1 MRWNG
6 DFNMFE
12 KTTPE
17 AVGISSDK
25 ILKFL
30 KRIEKRGAIMHSVLM
45 MRHGKVL
52 TEHYWAPFNKDFC
65 HRMYSQTKSY
75 TATAIGLLEEE
86 GKLSFNDKLVDIFP
100 EKIGGEISDYLK
112 EQTVRQLLTMTTVGN
127 PRNWF
132 VEGDPDRTHHYF
144 TGRDIAHPAGTI
156 WEYDSA
162 GSQVLCAIVEKLSG
176 MKLFDYLKS
185 KLFNKMGTFKT
196 ARILKTPN
204 GDSWGDSALLCTT
217 RDMASFGQLLMNGG
231 VWEGERL
238 INEKFVKEAT
248 SKQVDNVSSWHRHC
262 FHHGYGYQIWR
273 TEQNGFAFVG
283 MGDEL
288 TIALPD
294 RDFLFVCTADHQ
306 GTDNMIREQ
315 LVNALFDIIVDNM
328 QDEPLPAD
336 PDAEARLSEA
346 TADLQ
351 LYSERG
357 LCDTD
362 FRRELSG
369 KVYDC
374 EKNPMGISEFSFE
387 FKEDGSEG
395 VFRYKNEQ
403 GDKAIPFGVNKNV
416 FGKFPQLGYSNEFG
430 GIRSTDGYMYDDAV
444 SLGWLEEKKLI
455 LFVQII
461 DKYFG
466 LMSAVFAF
474 RGDHAAAQFKKVGE
488 DFLNEYEGELSAK
501 RR

>member
-1 MRWNG
+1 
-6 DFNMFE
+6 MFE

-30 KRIEKRGAIMHSVLM
+30 NRIEKRGAIMHSVLM

-52 TEHYWAPFNKDFC
+52 TEHYWAPFDKDFH

-75 TATAIGLLEEE
+75 TAIAICLLVEE
-86 GKLSFNDKLVDIFP
+86 GKLSFDERLVDIFP

-112 EQTVRQLLTMTTVGN
+112 EQTVRQMLTMTTVGN

-132 VEGDPDRTHHYF
+132 VEKVHDRTKHYF
-144 TGRDIAHPAGTI
+144 SGRDTAHPAGTI

-162 GSQVLCAIVEKLSG
+162 GSQVLSAIVEKLSG
-176 MKLFDYLKS
+176 MQLMDYLKS
-185 KLFNKMGTFKT
+185 KLFNKMGSFKT
-196 ARILKTPN
+196 ARVLKTPN

-231 VWEGERL
+231 VWDGERL
-238 INEKFVKEAT
+238 ISEALVKEAT
-248 SKQVDNVSSWHRHC
+248 SKQVDNVSKWHRHC
-262 FHHGYGYQIWR
+262 FDHGYGYQIWR

-306 GTDNMIREQ
+306 GRDNMMREV

-328 QDEPLPAD
+328 QDEPLAE
-336 PDAEARLSEA
+336 DAMAQERLREA
-346 TADLQ
+346 TKNLT
-351 LYSERG
+351 LYSEKG
-357 LCDTD
+357 LEDSS
-362 FRRELSG
+362 FRREISG
-369 KVYDC
+369 VTYEC
-374 EKNPMGISEFSFE
+374 EKNPMGITEFSFE
-387 FKEDGSEG
+387 FSGDGKG
-395 VFRYKNEQ
+395 GIFRYKNAQ
-403 GDKAIPFGVNKNV
+403 GDKEIPFGVNHNA
-416 FGKFPQLGYSNEFG
+416 FGKFPELGYSNEVG
-430 GIRSTDGYMYDDAV
+430 VLESTDGFMYNDAV
-444 SLGWLEEKKLI
+444 SLAWLEEKKLI

-474 RGDHAAAQFKKVGE
+474 RENYAAAQFRKVGE
-488 DFLNEYEGELSAK
+488 NFLNEYEGDLSA
-501 RR
+501 RRK